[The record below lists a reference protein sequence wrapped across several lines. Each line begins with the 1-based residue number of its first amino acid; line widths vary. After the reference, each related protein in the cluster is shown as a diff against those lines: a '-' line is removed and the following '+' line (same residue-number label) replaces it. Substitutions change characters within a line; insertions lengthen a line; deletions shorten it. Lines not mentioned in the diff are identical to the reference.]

1 MNHHE
6 IIPAWTL
13 GTENVRL
20 PPLGHEPV
28 MTAERLAELRNMLTS
43 FTQSPIVTLE
53 RHPAP
58 TEMDQ
63 RKGIKL
69 GATSPLAKHLSLL
82 LSQSGHMSRAAT
94 HANAAGEG
102 LYRMVVPANVATQVG
117 KGLLRPMASKAIP
130 GGVHSALVGASGIR
144 AQATFVPATMSA
156 ASTAGAVSV
165 GAALTVAAPLVLM
178 AVAAGISAHAEQ
190 KRDQAISRI
199 TELLEEMRDDKL
211 ADERA
216 ELVACCDAITK
227 ATAVVLD
234 EGRLGPSLGLDSAVH
249 AVNKTFANS
258 RRRLENWQSA
268 LDALSPD
275 DPVEINALAKALP
288 GITEPGTF
296 DAELEIAA
304 LAIALK
310 RRIAV
315 LQAVD
320 HAGRSQGN
328 LFKNLIRALNTDQ
341 QGVDSLESGIDSF
354 LKRLSALELKGP
366 RYRIKPLSSGEVDR
380 LMRSAH
386 RIRHMGDR
394 ASFDPRPVDIAI
406 DIVRSADGSVEVLPP
421 ESA

>member
-1 MNHHE
+1 
-6 IIPAWTL
+6 
-13 GTENVRL
+13 
-20 PPLGHEPV
+20 
-28 MTAERLAELRNMLTS
+28 
-43 FTQSPIVTLE
+43 
-53 RHPAP
+53 
-58 TEMDQ
+58 
-63 RKGIKL
+63 
-69 GATSPLAKHLSLL
+69 
-82 LSQSGHMSRAAT
+82 MSRAAT

-178 AVAAGISAHAEQ
+178 AVAAGISAHAEH

-234 EGRLGPSLGLDSAVH
+234 EGKLGLSLGLDSAVH
-249 AVNKTFANS
+249 AVNKAFANS
-258 RRRLENWQSA
+258 RRRLEGWQSA

-275 DPVEINALAKALP
+275 DPVEIGALAKVLP

-296 DAELEIAA
+296 DTELEIAA

-320 HAGRSQGN
+320 HAGTSQGN
-328 LFKNLIRALNTDQ
+328 LFKNLVRALNTDQ
-341 QGVDSLESGIDSF
+341 QGIDSLESGIDSF

-366 RYRIKPLSSGEVDR
+366 QQRFKPLSSGAVDR

-386 RIRHMGDR
+386 RIRHLGDR

>member
-6 IIPAWTL
+6 IIPVWTL

-20 PPLGHEPV
+20 PPLWNEPV
-28 MTAERLAELRNMLTS
+28 MTAERLAELRSMLTS
-43 FTQSPIVTLE
+43 FAQSPIVTLE
-53 RHPAP
+53 RHPAAAE
-58 TEMDQ
+58 TDR

-69 GATSPLAKHLSLL
+69 GATSPLAKHLSHL

-156 ASTAGAVSV
+156 ASTAGAISV
-165 GAALTVAAPLVLM
+165 GTALTVAAPLVLM

-199 TELLEEMRDDKL
+199 TELLEEMRNDKL

-234 EGRLGPSLGLDSAVH
+234 EGKLGLSLGLDSAVH
-249 AVNKTFANS
+249 AVNKAFANS
-258 RRRLENWQSA
+258 RRRLEGWQRA

-275 DPVEINALAKALP
+275 DPVEIDALAKALP

-296 DAELEIAA
+296 DTELEIAA

-320 HAGRSQGN
+320 HAGMSQGN
-328 LFKNLIRALNTDQ
+328 LFKNLVRALNTDQ

-366 RYRIKPLSSGEVDR
+366 RQRFKPLSSGAVDR

-386 RIRHMGDR
+386 RIRHLGDR